1 MKIENILNDEELS
14 NLVGGS
20 FTAVSTQVQ
29 AYEMGDASCCNST
42 GSSSQTLPTP
52 DGTL

>member
-20 FTAVSTQVQ
+20 FTAVSTRKRETSL
-29 AYEMGDASCCNST
+29 ARSI
-42 GSSSQTLPTP
+42 
-52 DGTL
+52 